1 MCGRRWPDMFP
12 RGRGPP
18 DFSLHTAAA
27 LFAAHQNNCF
37 VIFIIAKR
45 GAMIEHTSPRFKSA
59 VAALRFYFRAEE
71 VLSAKASLQLF
82 PEGRIRATGENP
94 REDLIFDYLT
104 VASCLK
110 DLNELQRW
118 LLRELY
124 RPGRFGEPPP
134 TVTSA
139 CEDGRRLFPRVR
151 WTIQGVGRL
160 RSHTLGTLESRLA
173 HKGLIPPLQ
182 AAVSPADKTASAV
195 RTIQGGSYGF
205 SRFEKSPKQSAIALE
220 PRTADHANSD
230 FRPKAPR
237 RREVLIDRSGSRRRA
252 LPHG

>member
-1 MCGRRWPDMFP
+1 
-12 RGRGPP
+12 
-18 DFSLHTAAA
+18 
-27 LFAAHQNNCF
+27 
-37 VIFIIAKR
+37 
-45 GAMIEHTSPRFKSA
+45 MIEHTSPRFKSA

-82 PEGRIRATGENP
+82 PEGRIRETGEN
-94 REDLIFDYLT
+94 RRQDLIFDYLT
-104 VASCLK
+104 VAACLK

-139 CEDGRRLFPRVR
+139 CEAGRRLFPRVR

-160 RSHTLGTLESRLA
+160 RSHTLGILESRLA
-173 HKGLIPPLQ
+173 HKGLVPPPQ
-182 AAVSPADKTASAV
+182 AAVSSADKTALAV
-195 RTIQGGSYGF
+195 RIIQGGTHGF
-205 SRFEKSPKQSAIALE
+205 SRFEESPKQSAINLE
-220 PRTADHANSD
+220 SGTPDYANSD
-230 FRPKAPR
+230 FRPKAPRR

>member
-1 MCGRRWPDMFP
+1 
-12 RGRGPP
+12 
-18 DFSLHTAAA
+18 
-27 LFAAHQNNCF
+27 
-37 VIFIIAKR
+37 
-45 GAMIEHTSPRFKSA
+45 MIEQTSPRFKSA

-82 PEGRIRATGENP
+82 PEGRIRTTGENP
-94 REDLIFDYLT
+94 RQDLIFDYLT
-104 VASCLK
+104 VAACLK

-139 CEDGRRLFPRVR
+139 CEAGRRLFPRVR

-160 RSHTLGTLESRLA
+160 RSHTVGMLESRLA
-173 HKGLIPPLQ
+173 HKGLIPPPQ
-182 AAVSPADKTASAV
+182 AAVCSADKTASAV
-195 RTIQGGSYGF
+195 RISQGGTHGF
-205 SRFEKSPKQSAIALE
+205 SRFEESTEQSAIGLE

-230 FRPKAPR
+230 FRPKAPSR
-237 RREVLIDRSGSRRRA
+237 RHEIAFDRSGSRRRA